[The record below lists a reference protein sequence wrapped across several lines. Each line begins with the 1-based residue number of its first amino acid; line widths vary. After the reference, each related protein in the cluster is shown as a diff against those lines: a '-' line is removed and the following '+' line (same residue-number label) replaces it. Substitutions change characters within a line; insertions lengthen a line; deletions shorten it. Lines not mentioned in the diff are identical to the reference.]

1 MIILAILVT
10 FFVNKVL
17 KYNESVCADHF
28 WRQW

>member
-17 KYNESVCADHF
+17 KYTESVCADHF